1 MTGSGRGKPTYN
13 SSVFINCPFDDDY
26 RPLFRAL
33 VFTVEACG
41 FYPRCSLEVE
51 DSGET
56 RAEKLV
62 RLIRSSR
69 FGIHDISRTEL
80 NPDGLPRFNM
90 PYEFGLFVGLKNSR
104 ERGQSRKVV
113 LVLDR
118 ERYRYQKYISDI
130 AGQDIQS
137 HERRVDRVITRVR
150 NWLQVHASTDQPGSA
165 AMVQLFEDFGRDLP
179 VWFAGLGKTEADLD
193 NFPDLHAIVYQW
205 LQAQL
210 PRPSQ
215 PPV

>member
-1 MTGSGRGKPTYN
+1 MIGSRRGKPTYN

-26 RPLFRAL
+26 RPLFRAM

-41 FYPRCSLEVE
+41 FHPRSTLEVE

-56 RAEKLV
+56 RAEKLI

-69 FGIHDISRTEL
+69 FGIHDISRIEL

-90 PYEFGLFVGLKNSR
+90 PYEFGLFVGLKNPR

-113 LVLDR
+113 LVLDT
-118 ERYRYQKYISDI
+118 ERYRYQKYLSDI

-137 HERRVDRVITRVR
+137 HEKRVDVIITRVR
-150 NWLQVHASTDQPGSA
+150 NWLQNHANTDLPGSA
-165 AMVQLFEDFGRDLP
+165 VLVQKFNDFSRDLP
-179 VWFAGLGKTEADLD
+179 GWLAVVGKTEADLE
-193 NFPDLHAIVYQW
+193 NFPEFRGAVFLW
-205 LQAQL
+205 LEEQRRTQ
-210 PRPSQ
+210 SQ
-215 PPV
+215 PPA